1 MSSPLA
7 SFNVTDR
14 DLDNF
19 FGGPAFLAWARM
31 GNLHGWGGPL
41 SQNWLDQQLAL
52 QKKILSRMIEL
63 GMVPGMVY
71 SLFFN
76 I

>member
-1 MSSPLA
+1 MLCICRPDIKEDE
-7 SFNVTDR
+7 FM
-14 DLDNF
+14 F
-19 FGGPAFLAWARM
+19 FFQSLR
-31 GNLHGWGGPL
+31 WGGPL